1 MGIKDLF
8 NEILLKRENRE
19 LQYKLAKLSLLA
31 ERKTEIGKQTNIIMK
46 IINFIPD
53 NHLNAEYSYLL
64 SEQESIENRIHD
76 INQQLGN
83 S

>member
-8 NEILLKRENRE
+8 NEILLKREKRE
-19 LQYKLAKLSLLA
+19 LQYKLAKLSFLA
-31 ERKTEIGKQTNIIMK
+31 GRKIEIGKQTNIIMK

-53 NHLNAEYSYLL
+53 NHLKAEYSYLL